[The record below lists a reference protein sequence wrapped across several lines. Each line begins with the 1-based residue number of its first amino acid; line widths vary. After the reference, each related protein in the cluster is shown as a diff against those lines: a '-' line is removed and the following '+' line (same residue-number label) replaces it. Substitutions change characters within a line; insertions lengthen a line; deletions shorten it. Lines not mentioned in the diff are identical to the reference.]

1 MNRIR
6 FVIYLSWLCCN
17 LGLECQG
24 DVFRYRD
31 STGNLVEIE
40 ARLAGSGQGAHALE
54 LSDGQLRIIP
64 QAAVEQR
71 VPQSGP
77 EPIAIQQM
85 VERLQQQFPRD
96 RFRVYKRSPYVVG
109 LILASPVE
117 QSNEIRIRGFMQK
130 TARFMKLVE
139 GVFMKFAKSARFPL
153 AAPRFPLVTL
163 VFESDR
169 DFERYAQTATGGR
182 GVSARNIAG
191 FYSTL
196 TNFLVL
202 RLTECHTFETPL
214 HEAIHQQVH
223 NRNVLQ
229 RLAPIPVWFNEGLA
243 TGFDGNSQR
252 INIGPSKVSPRYA
265 KPAMRARQLDWKTVI
280 ADDRAFRG
288 NVLAGEAYA
297 HAWSI
302 HWLLLTRHKVR
313 YMSYVKS
320 LSKLTPLSTVDSQ
333 RRIRDFEETF
343 GESVVELQ
351 QEFKRSVEIALR
363 KQRARLDLPAPDGVL
378 VQQSDMAEVRVQAVS
393 TDRVLRVTG
402 KLKNISPIRA
412 LSFVVR
418 VETHAG
424 NYADWHVAGLGV
436 NKATLLPRQTFSGG
450 KAQGHGDATSFRV
463 RVYSADPRS
472 ETGRAWSRGHRPSSN
487 PKR

>member
-1 MNRIR
+1 MSRIG
-6 FVIYLSWLCCN
+6 FVILLSWLCCD
-17 LGLECQG
+17 LAPRCRG
-24 DVFRYRD
+24 DIFRYRD
-31 STGNLVEIE
+31 AQGNLVEVE

-54 LSDGQLRIIP
+54 LSDGQFRIIP
-64 QAAVEQR
+64 QAAVEER
-71 VPQSGP
+71 LPRSGP
-77 EPIAIQQM
+77 EPLAIQQM

-96 RFRVYKRSPYVVG
+96 RFRVYKRAPYVVG

-117 QSNEIRIRGFMQK
+117 QSDEIRIRGFMKK

-153 AAPRFPLVTL
+153 TAPKFPLVTL

-169 DFERYAQTATGGR
+169 DFERYAQVATGGR
-182 GVSARNIAG
+182 GISAKNIAG
-191 FYSTL
+191 FYSAM

-202 RLTECHTFETPL
+202 RLRECHTFETPL

-243 TGFDGNSQR
+243 TGFEGNAQR
-252 INIGPSKVSPRYA
+252 INIGPNMISPRYA
-265 KPAMRARQLDWKTVI
+265 KPALRARQLDWKTVI

-302 HWLLLTRHKVR
+302 HWLLVTRHKVR

-320 LSKLTPLSTVDSQ
+320 LSKLTPLSKVDSAT
-333 RRIRDFEETF
+333 RIRDFEETF
-343 GESVVELQ
+343 ESSVPELQ
-351 QEFKRSVEIALR
+351 QEFKRSVEIAMR
-363 KQRARLDLPAPDGVL
+363 KQRTQLDAPATDGVL

-393 TDRVLRVTG
+393 TDRILRVTG
-402 KLKNISPIRA
+402 KLKNISPIRT

-418 VETHAG
+418 VETNAG
-424 NYADWHVAGLGV
+424 SHADWHVSDLGV
-436 NKATLLPRQTFSGG
+436 NKTTVLPRQAVAARDRG
-450 KAQGHGDATSFRV
+450 AATSFKV
-463 RVYSADPRS
+463 RVYSAAPRS
-472 ETGRAWSRGHRPSSN
+472 ETGRAWSRGRRPNLN
-487 PKR
+487 PQR